1 MSMNKGLNA
10 TTIVGGFFLSLAVL
24 PAFTSAEVYIGGQVG
39 VTFPQPLSGVERT
52 SGSSVVFSAGTK
64 ITDLKLATSAMYGLG
79 YYLDRLRW
87 LGMEGEI
94 QHESACQATNRNID
108 SATGLH

>member
-64 ITDLKLATSAMYGLG
+64 ITDLKLNVRHVWAGLLSGPSAMV
-79 YYLDRLRW
+79 
-87 LGMEGEI
+87 
-94 QHESACQATNRNID
+94 RNGGRD
-108 SATGLH
+108 STRIRMSSNKPKH